1 MHLKIQDKMLSIF
14 VEGSVLEFVDVIKT
28 KLIMINY
35 QSVPGLASNYE
46 WNVYFKLLLSILL
59 ADGIGLESEGVEKVF
74 DKRWNIHVLRVSESN
89 NEM

>member
-35 QSVPGLASNYE
+35 QSVPGLANRNYE

-74 DKRWNIHVLRVSESN
+74 DKR
-89 NEM
+89 